1 MIDNTLVECPLHN
14 GPLEEGSR
22 RISGFTATC
31 VLVSSVIGTGVFTTT
46 GFMARDLGDP
56 WLILLV
62 WGAGALLAL
71 MGAMCYSELGAAF
84 PFVGG
89 DYVYLREAY
98 HPFFAFLSGWASFTV
113 GFGAAIAAGAMGF
126 ASYVVQLIPHEPYST
141 FLIKGFALA
150 LIWSLTAVHV
160 AGVGPG
166 GLLQQLFTVLK
177 VGAILLLIV
186 GAFTVGHG
194 DWQHL
199 VMPPGKADVGMGT
212 LVVSF
217 IFVTYAYSGWNAA
230 GYIAGEILNPTRSI
244 PRTMIGGT
252 LLVGTVYV
260 VLNVVYFYAL
270 PIQVLAAPPLM
281 PVAEKV
287 AVGLFGQAAAQFVT
301 IMLCISI
308 AGAVS
313 AMIWTGPRVYYAMAR
328 DGFLPDFFSDT
339 EQHHGTPVR
348 SIVLQSLWV
357 TVLVLSG
364 SFEQLV
370 IYSGMVIT
378 AFTALTVGAV
388 ILLRQRRPQLVRPYR
403 VPFYP
408 VLPVGYILVAG
419 VIMLFLSVE
428 KPVETLWAGLTLSA
442 GIPLYFLMR
451 KQNGVSGAT

>member
-1 MIDNTLVECPLHN
+1 LIENTLVECPLHN
-14 GPLEEGSR
+14 GTLAESSR

-126 ASYVVQLIPHEPYST
+126 ASYVVQLIPHEPDST
-141 FLIKGFALA
+141 LLIKGFALA

-186 GAFTVGHG
+186 GAFMVGHG

-199 VMPPGKADVGMGT
+199 VMPPGKPDVGLGT

-270 PIQVLAAPPLM
+270 PIQALAAPPLM

-287 AVGLFGQAAAQFVT
+287 AVGMFGQAAAQFVT

-328 DGFLPDFFSDT
+328 DGFLPGFFSDT
-339 EQHHGTPVR
+339 ERHHGTPVR

-364 SFEQLV
+364 TFEQLV

-388 ILLRQRRPQLVRPYR
+388 IILRQRRPQLVRPYR

-419 VIMLFLSVE
+419 VIMFFLSAE
-428 KPVETLWAGLTLSA
+428 KPVETLWACLTLSV
-442 GIPLYFLMR
+442 GVPLYFLMR
-451 KQNGVSGAT
+451 KQNGESGAT

>member
-186 GAFTVGHG
+186 GACTVGHG
-194 DWQHL
+194 DWEHL
-199 VMPPGKADVGMGT
+199 VMPPGKPDIGLGT

-260 VLNVVYFYAL
+260 MLNVVYFYAL

-287 AVGLFGQAAAQFVT
+287 AVELFGQAAAQFVT

-408 VLPVGYILVAG
+408 ALPVGYILVAG
-419 VIMLFLSVE
+419 VIILFLSVE
-428 KPVETLWAGLTLSA
+428 KPLETLWACLTLSA

-451 KQNGVSGAT
+451 KHNGVSGAA

>member
-1 MIDNTLVECPLHN
+1 MSPE
-14 GPLEEGSR
+14 SAR

-31 VLVSSVIGTGVFTTT
+31 VLVSSVVGTGIFTST
-46 GFMARDLGDP
+46 GFMARDIGDP
-56 WLILLV
+56 WVILLL
-62 WGAGALLAL
+62 WGGGALLAL

-84 PFVGG
+84 PWVGG

-98 HPFFAFLSGWASFTV
+98 HPFAAFLSGWASFTV

-126 ASYVVQLIPHEPYST
+126 ASYVLQLLPSEVDIT
-141 FLIKGFALA
+141 LQVKGFALA
-150 LIWSLTAVHV
+150 LIWSLTVVHV

-166 GLLQQLFTVLK
+166 GFLQQILTVLK
-177 VGAILLLIV
+177 IGAILLLIV
-186 GAFTVGHG
+186 GAFTVGNG

-199 VMPPGKADVGMGT
+199 VTTSRQPDVGPGA

-230 GYIAGEILNPTRSI
+230 GYIAGEIINPTRSI

-252 LLVGTVYV
+252 LLVGALYAI
-260 VLNVVYFYAL
+260 LNLVYFYAL
-270 PIQVLAAPPLM
+270 PVHTLATPPLM
-281 PVAEKV
+281 PVAEKA
-287 AVGLFGQAAAQFVT
+287 AVEMFGPRAAHFVT
-301 IMLCISI
+301 ILLCISI

-328 DGFLPDFFSDT
+328 DGFLPGFFLDT
-339 EQHHGTPVR
+339 EHSHGTPVR
-348 SIVLQSLWV
+348 SIILQSLWV

-370 IYSGMVIT
+370 VYSGLIIT
-378 AFTALTVGAV
+378 LFTALTVGAV
-388 ILLRQRRPQLVRPYR
+388 IVLRQKRPQLVRPYQ

-408 VLPVGYILVAG
+408 VLPVCYVLVAG
-419 VIMLFLSVE
+419 VIMIFLSVE
-428 KPVETLWAGLTLSA
+428 KPAETFWACLTLSA

-451 KQNGVSGAT
+451 KNIRQSGVT

>member
-1 MIDNTLVECPLHN
+1 V
-14 GPLEEGSR
+14 
-22 RISGFTATC
+22 
-31 VLVSSVIGTGVFTTT
+31 VGTGIFTTT
-46 GFMARDLGDP
+46 GFMARDIGDP
-56 WLILLV
+56 WLILLL
-62 WGAGALLAL
+62 WGMGALLAL
-71 MGAMCYSELGAAF
+71 TGAMCYSELGAAF

-98 HPFFAFLSGWASFTV
+98 HPFVAFLSGWASFTV
-113 GFGAAIAAGAMGF
+113 GFGAAIAAGAIGF
-126 ASYVVQLIPHEPYST
+126 ASYVGQLLPSEPGST
-141 FLIKGFALA
+141 LLVKGFALA

-199 VMPPGKADVGMGT
+199 VMTPRKPEVGLGT

-230 GYIAGEILNPTRSI
+230 GYIAGEMINPTRSI

-270 PIQVLAAPPLM
+270 PVQALAAPPLM

-287 AVGLFGQAAAQFVT
+287 AVGMFGPTAAHVVT

-328 DGFLPDFFSDT
+328 DGFLPGFFLDT
-339 EQHHGTPVR
+339 EHHHGTPVR

-370 IYSGMVIT
+370 IYSGLIIT

-388 ILLRQRRPQLVRPYR
+388 IMLRHRRPQLVRPYQ

-419 VIMLFLSVE
+419 VIVLFLSVE
-428 KPVETLWAGLTLSA
+428 KPVETFWACLTLIA

-451 KQNGVSGAT
+451 KHMGAPEAT

>member
-1 MIDNTLVECPLHN
+1 MTELPPKQTDSPKR
-14 GPLEEGSR
+14 SR

-31 VLVSSVIGTGVFTTT
+31 VLVSSVIGTGIFTTT

-56 WLILLV
+56 WMILLV

-126 ASYVVQLIPHEPYST
+126 ASYVVQLAPTEPYSI

-166 GLLQQLFTVLK
+166 GVLQQLLTALK
-177 VGAILLLIV
+177 IGAILLLIV

-199 VMPPGKADVGMGT
+199 VMTPRKPDVGLGT

-260 VLNVVYFYAL
+260 VLNLVYFYAL
-270 PIQVLAAPPLM
+270 PIQALAAPPLM

-287 AVGLFGQAAAQFVT
+287 AVGMFGQAAAQFVT

-328 DGFLPDFFSDT
+328 DGFLPGFFSDT

-364 SFEQLV
+364 TFEQLV

-388 ILLRQRRPQLVRPYR
+388 IILRQRRPQLVRPYR

-428 KPVETLWAGLTLSA
+428 KPVETLWACLTLSA

-451 KQNGVSGAT
+451 KHNGGSGAT